1 MATHLRVIV
10 AVDHDQPDALR
21 GDVLQQRGVAGGI
34 GRGEHDA
41 VHLPRPEHVDFGTL
55 LLGILA
61 GHAQQQSVSP
71 RARDRFEAGDDLDEE
86 RVHQVGNDHAEGMGA
101 PKRQA
106 PGDGIGP
113 IAKLLDA
120 RQHARAG
127 GRPDVGVVIQ
137 DFGDR
142 RDGNP
147 ELRRD
152 AFHRGRHA
160 GGRRRGATVAVKPLT
175 TMLSYRKIA
184 PTRQTR
190 DRMGCSVHEQSQL
203 DDCVVARTLCAEE
216 LHERLPSKLEYP
228 RDVTLD
234 EPPANPAQ
242 PRHELT

>member
-1 MATHLRVIV
+1 MIV

-21 GDVLQQRGVAGGI
+21 DDVLQQRGVAGGI

-55 LLGILA
+55 FLGILA
-61 GHAQQQSVSP
+61 GHAQEHAVSP
-71 RARDRFEAGDDLDEE
+71 GACDRFEAGDDLDEE
-86 RVHQVGNDHAEGMGA
+86 RVHQVGDDHAEGMGA
-101 PKRQA
+101 PERQA

-113 IAKLLDA
+113 IAKFLDA

-152 AFHRGRHA
+152 AFHRGHA
-160 GGRRRGATVAVKPLT
+160 GGRRHGATVAVKGST
-175 TMLSYRKIA
+175 TVWLSYRKIA
-184 PTRQTR
+184 PTRVRRDGACTR
-190 DRMGCSVHEQSQL
+190 
-203 DDCVVARTLCAEE
+203 
-216 LHERLPSKLEYP
+216 
-228 RDVTLD
+228 
-234 EPPANPAQ
+234 PA
-242 PRHELT
+242 L